1 MFEVFEIGVEL
12 DAIDDFFPAAG
23 RLVSNPDGIQN
34 VINIVLDAVF
44 SAVVVDV
51 SVVLDDVND
60 NVVDSDDVDAVVATV
75 VPSERRTPSVILIP
89 RSINHK
95 PTQAQKP
102 RKAHPK
108 CNFPSSVNQ
117 NNPKTTVCTL

>member
-1 MFEVFEIGVEL
+1 M
-12 DAIDDFFPAAG
+12 
-23 RLVSNPDGIQN
+23 
-34 VINIVLDAVF
+34 LDAVF
-44 SAVVVDV
+44 AVVVVDV
-51 SVVLDDVND
+51 SVVLETIND

-75 VPSERRTPSVILIP
+75 VASERRTPSVIFIP

-102 RKAHPK
+102 RKAHSK

-117 NNPKTTVCTL
+117 NNPKPTVCTF